1 MFATSGMSGISET
14 ALRTV
19 FTMLGYE
26 VSLLEL
32 IAVVTGAIG
41 VWLGTTGKK
50 ITWPW
55 WALSSLLYAWLFY
68 EWDLL
73 ASAALQFVFIAAAI
87 WGWLG
92 WAPTGAKPRT
102 ATNKQRIVVSL
113 IAIAIWVALAPA
125 LASIGA
131 AATWPDSFGLIF
143 SVIAQIIM
151 VKEYTETWFIWFV
164 VDAVYTVLYATQG
177 LWFTSIL
184 YFVFTLIAVRGW
196 LNWDKNLAKANTPS

>member
-1 MFATSGMSGISET
+1 MFATSGISET
-14 ALRTV
+14 ALKTV
-19 FTMLGYE
+19 FTILGYE

-32 IAVVTGAIG
+32 VAVVTGAIG

-55 WALSSLLYAWLFY
+55 WAISSLLYAWLFY

-102 ATNKQRIVVSL
+102 ATTKQRIVVLL
-113 IAIAIWVALAPA
+113 IAIAVWISLAPA

-196 LNWDKNLAKANTPS
+196 LNWDKNLVKPDTSS

>member
-1 MFATSGMSGISET
+1 MNTFTFSDISDL
-14 ALRTV
+14 ALKTFFTV
-19 FTMLGYE
+19 FGYE
-26 VSLLEL
+26 VSYLEL
-32 IAVVTGAIG
+32 IAVVTGFIG

-55 WALSSLLYAWLFY
+55 WAFSSLLYAWLFY
-68 EWDLL
+68 EFELF

-102 ATNKQRIVVSL
+102 GTTKQRVIVGIV
-113 IAIAIWVALAPA
+113 AVGFWVVIAPA

-131 AATWPDSFGLIF
+131 AATWPDSFGLVF
-143 SVIAQIIM
+143 SFVAQIIM
-151 VKEYTETWFIWFV
+151 VKQYTETWFIWLV

-184 YFVFTLIAVRGW
+184 YFVFTLVAIRGW
-196 LNWDKNLAKANTPS
+196 LQWGRKLTPENNAK